1 MTPGHSSGS
10 PLQIVMDASV
20 LVKAFVEEPQSDRAD
35 ALLAHLTR
43 PGTQIHVPEL
53 LYIEVANILWK
64 SVRRSRVSAQD
75 AQAIL
80 SAVHTLNLTAHRMTE
95 VSEVALGIALAHH
108 ITAYDASYVAL
119 AELLGLT
126 LVTADYQLVDALCN
140 SPYKVQALVAFPIPD
155 ITL

>member
-1 MTPGHSSGS
+1 MTAGSASGS

-20 LVKAFVEEPQSDRAD
+20 LVKAFVEEPLSDRAD
-35 ALLAHLTR
+35 RLLAHLTR
-43 PGTQIHVPEL
+43 SGTQIHVPEL

-80 SAVHTLNLTAHRMTE
+80 SAVHTLNLIAHRMTE
-95 VSEVALGIALAHH
+95 VTEVALGIALAHQ

-126 LVTADYQLVDALCN
+126 LVTADDQLVDALRG
-140 SPYKVQALVAFPIPD
+140 STYKAQSLAVFAIPGL
-155 ITL
+155 TL